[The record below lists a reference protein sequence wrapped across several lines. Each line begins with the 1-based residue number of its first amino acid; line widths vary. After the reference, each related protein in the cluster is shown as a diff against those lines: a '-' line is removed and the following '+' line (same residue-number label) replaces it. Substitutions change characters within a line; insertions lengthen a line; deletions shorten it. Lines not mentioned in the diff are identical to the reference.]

1 MIGTILKNIRKT
13 RGLTQANIGK
23 MLNIADN
30 TISNYET
37 ENCNP
42 TFGTIKKI
50 MDICDFDIQFVDKQ
64 NNKVYT
70 IEELS
75 KEMDF

>member
-1 MIGTILKNIRKT
+1 MIGRILKNIRKI
-13 RGLTQANIGK
+13 RGLTQEKLGK
-23 MLNIADN
+23 ELNIANN
-30 TISNYET
+30 TISNYEN
-37 ENCNP
+37 EECNP
-42 TFGTIKKI
+42 AFSTIKRI
-50 MDICDFDIQFVDKQ
+50 TDVCDFEIQFVDKQ